1 MTDRIRRIT
10 SLLIAVFMLFAAVH
24 FPVSAVD
31 GGTET
36 PVYTVEQ
43 VIELLE
49 QIDSLQEMQDKRKTE
64 FAATKRALTN
74 ATFADNLF
82 DEEVLAEHE
91 ACAAAY
97 EEYVDGM
104 FAKRA
109 EAKAAYDSLTAEQQ
123 AEIPE
128 ELSGKLVPY
137 DKLDTV
143 FNQRAYNILVPE
155 NEDSPYIYQLIGA
168 YECSNHGCGEIPAS
182 MALIDTTDES
192 IRNENGQWVPDKL
205 YEYGECNYDIVYCS
219 DAHPSPS
226 TTNLYKRI
234 NLEDSTYYSKY
245 AARKLRAIVINSY
258 PYVSIDEMKAF
269 LKANGFDGK
278 KADKLDKSEI
288 IAGVQMAIWYY
299 ANTGNVDHNDLVGY
313 AYTFN
318 NYKNPWMPNR
328 IHQFQNECWTWW
340 DAAGN
345 GQHNGWRPYKTY
357 LSAIEDRIN
366 SLVDF
371 LVSLPGQD
379 PASDQILI
387 SDLQITRRKLIPG
400 TDNTYSVGVKV
411 ILNHGSNVANDNV
424 VLTVET
430 FQEGETPVVVATTD
444 ISELTEYEFTVT
456 AKDGDRIRIT
466 ADGTQYVGK
475 GVYCYETAAG
485 PREDQALIS
494 VTEGETRVHAES
506 IIVFTREADKGLRLS
521 KIARGEEHEYPISD
535 IVFNIYAVP
544 ASIVAPGS
552 GAENAYVGNER
563 KIATQQEVDLIAV
576 PENFVGTMTTD
587 NSGYAFTELPYG
599 TYLLVEQPSSKVLAP
614 ADPIYFVLPDL
625 DGSEETVIYA
635 DIADI
640 LVENTREEFETDA
653 VELQATKEFENW
665 GKADSFTFVLSAVTE
680 GAPMPLRNTA
690 VATANKPVAVF
701 EKITYDTS
709 CFDTG
714 DQSSNVRVYE
724 YTITEVD
731 DHVPGVTYDT
741 TAHPVTVTV
750 TKTIRID
757 AEANTR
763 IIDIEAVVD
772 YGGEETLV
780 ITNTF
785 TPVTAHFEATKAF
798 EDWGKADSF
807 TFVLSAVTDCAPMPK
822 VAELTVTEDNPT
834 AVFADL
840 EFDKTGVYEYTITE
854 VNDHVPGVTYDTT
867 PHTVT
872 VTVSADAQTNALSA
886 SVEYDGDQAL
896 VITNT
901 YSPATAHFEA
911 TKAFDDWGKAES
923 FTFVLEAVTA
933 GAPMPAADTLEV
945 TEQNPTAVF
954 ADLTFENPGTY
965 EYIITEFDD
974 GVPGVTYDT
983 TPHKVTVTVTVD
995 PDTNALSAAVDYDG
1009 AQTLVITN
1017 TFTPAVAHFEAVKE
1031 FNDWG
1036 KAGSF
1041 TFVLAALTADAP
1053 MPKVFELTVTEND
1066 PAAIFAELEFD
1077 TVGVYEYTITEVDDH
1092 VPGVTYDTVAHKVT
1106 VTVEADPQTNALS
1119 ATVDYD
1125 GAQTLVI
1132 TNTFT
1137 PASTHFEVTK
1147 QFEDWGK
1154 ASSFTFVLSAITEG
1168 APMPDITDVRVTAN
1182 VPTAVF
1188 EELTFN
1194 TVGTFEYA
1202 ITEVDDHV
1210 PGVTYDTS
1218 AHKVTVNVMAD
1229 PQTNALS
1236 ATVDYDGA
1244 QTLVITNTFSETKA
1258 HFEATKQFSD
1268 WGKASSFTFV
1278 LAALTEGAPMP
1289 AVTEIAV
1296 TEKAPT
1302 AVFEELTFDRTGVF
1316 EYTITEVDG
1325 KVPGVT
1331 YDTAA
1336 HKVTVT
1342 VEADP
1347 QTNALSATVDYDGAQ
1362 TLVITN
1368 TYSTT
1373 PCTATPEVTKELIDR
1388 EWKDSDEFV
1397 FDLTAVTEGAPM
1409 PDKTYATA
1417 TKANRVAAFGTIEFT
1432 VPGVYVYSIT
1442 ERAGSVPGMIYDTQV
1457 HTVTVTVTDE
1467 DSVLK
1472 AEIDYDGENALTIIN
1487 SFLPPPPPTGDNS
1500 MLVFAVA
1507 AFLLAAAEAF
1517 VLIIRRRRNGE
1528 S

>member
-64 FAATKRALTN
+64 FAATKRALTS

-155 NEDSPYIYQLIGA
+155 SEDSPYIYQLIGA

-544 ASIVAPGS
+544 ASIVTPGS
-552 GAENAYVGNER
+552 EPANAYVGSER

-599 TYLLVEQPSSKVLAP
+599 TYLLVEQPNSKVIAP
-614 ADPIYFVLPDL
+614 ADPIYFV
-625 DGSEETVIYA
+625 
-635 DIADI
+635 
-640 LVENTREEFETDA
+640 
-653 VELQATKEFENW
+653 
-665 GKADSFTFVLSAVTE
+665 
-680 GAPMPLRNTA
+680 
-690 VATANKPVAVF
+690 
-701 EKITYDTS
+701 
-709 CFDTG
+709 
-714 DQSSNVRVYE
+714 
-724 YTITEVD
+724 
-731 DHVPGVTYDT
+731 
-741 TAHPVTVTV
+741 
-750 TKTIRID
+750 
-757 AEANTR
+757 
-763 IIDIEAVVD
+763 
-772 YGGEETLV
+772 
-780 ITNTF
+780 
-785 TPVTAHFEATKAF
+785 
-798 EDWGKADSF
+798 
-807 TFVLSAVTDCAPMPK
+807 
-822 VAELTVTEDNPT
+822 
-834 AVFADL
+834 
-840 EFDKTGVYEYTITE
+840 
-854 VNDHVPGVTYDTT
+854 
-867 PHTVT
+867 
-872 VTVSADAQTNALSA
+872 
-886 SVEYDGDQAL
+886 
-896 VITNT
+896 
-901 YSPATAHFEA
+901 
-911 TKAFDDWGKAES
+911 
-923 FTFVLEAVTA
+923 
-933 GAPMPAADTLEV
+933 
-945 TEQNPTAVF
+945 
-954 ADLTFENPGTY
+954 
-965 EYIITEFDD
+965 
-974 GVPGVTYDT
+974 
-983 TPHKVTVTVTVD
+983 
-995 PDTNALSAAVDYDG
+995 
-1009 AQTLVITN
+1009 
-1017 TFTPAVAHFEAVKE
+1017 
-1031 FNDWG
+1031 
-1036 KAGSF
+1036 
-1041 TFVLAALTADAP
+1041 
-1053 MPKVFELTVTEND
+1053 
-1066 PAAIFAELEFD
+1066 
-1077 TVGVYEYTITEVDDH
+1077 
-1092 VPGVTYDTVAHKVT
+1092 
-1106 VTVEADPQTNALS
+1106 
-1119 ATVDYD
+1119 
-1125 GAQTLVI
+1125 
-1132 TNTFT
+1132 
-1137 PASTHFEVTK
+1137 
-1147 QFEDWGK
+1147 
-1154 ASSFTFVLSAITEG
+1154 
-1168 APMPDITDVRVTAN
+1168 
-1182 VPTAVF
+1182 
-1188 EELTFN
+1188 
-1194 TVGTFEYA
+1194 
-1202 ITEVDDHV
+1202 
-1210 PGVTYDTS
+1210 
-1218 AHKVTVNVMAD
+1218 
-1229 PQTNALS
+1229 
-1236 ATVDYDGA
+1236 
-1244 QTLVITNTFSETKA
+1244 
-1258 HFEATKQFSD
+1258 
-1268 WGKASSFTFV
+1268 
-1278 LAALTEGAPMP
+1278 
-1289 AVTEIAV
+1289 
-1296 TEKAPT
+1296 
-1302 AVFEELTFDRTGVF
+1302 
-1316 EYTITEVDG
+1316 
-1325 KVPGVT
+1325 
-1331 YDTAA
+1331 
-1336 HKVTVT
+1336 
-1342 VEADP
+1342 
-1347 QTNALSATVDYDGAQ
+1347 
-1362 TLVITN
+1362 
-1368 TYSTT
+1368 
-1373 PCTATPEVTKELIDR
+1373 
-1388 EWKDSDEFV
+1388 
-1397 FDLTAVTEGAPM
+1397 
-1409 PDKTYATA
+1409 
-1417 TKANRVAAFGTIEFT
+1417 
-1432 VPGVYVYSIT
+1432 
-1442 ERAGSVPGMIYDTQV
+1442 
-1457 HTVTVTVTDE
+1457 
-1467 DSVLK
+1467 
-1472 AEIDYDGENALTIIN
+1472 
-1487 SFLPPPPPTGDNS
+1487 
-1500 MLVFAVA
+1500 
-1507 AFLLAAAEAF
+1507 
-1517 VLIIRRRRNGE
+1517 
-1528 S
+1528 